1 MKKLTIDQFKE
12 LVNKRAGIFIDGP
25 RGQWHFH
32 IIDLDKVVEEKEQF
46 ELDKIEILPKKNPIN
61 WPDDVIMTCDGMDE
75 LVAFLKTEA
84 YIKNGFLSANK
95 SFHDLIEEDRFENI
109 TMKDLLVKYH
119 ACEIFSL
126 TCPYNDGY
134 DELHPYGK
142 YSIPQQLA
150 DDILSQI
157 IDENQNLYD
166 YYEMMP
172 KRFRSK
178 HTFEHLMEE
187 TRNES
192 LALYQRVIN
201 NQLEADES
209 PYACDMFISGKAK
222 FKSPQQ
228 LWHFY
233 HTHDLINQKHAVIA
247 SMLKNTES
255 RPITFALE
263 EPYYEPLKKSYFK
276 SDIGFSWHCTTS
288 SALSITNYFKM
299 DEHAKSWLSQ
309 LKDDYDMK
317 ALEDLAFYYKGHLA
331 FSSCT
336 HEHFHHDYLEQAKKD
351 AQNEL

>member
-1 MKKLTIDQFKE
+1 
-12 LVNKRAGIFIDGP
+12 
-25 RGQWHFH
+25 
-32 IIDLDKVVEEKEQF
+32 
-46 ELDKIEILPKKNPIN
+46 
-61 WPDDVIMTCDGMDE
+61 
-75 LVAFLKTEA
+75 
-84 YIKNGFLSANK
+84 
-95 SFHDLIEEDRFENI
+95 
-109 TMKDLLVKYH
+109 
-119 ACEIFSL
+119 
-126 TCPYNDGY
+126 
-134 DELHPYGK
+134 
-142 YSIPQQLA
+142 
-150 DDILSQI
+150 
-157 IDENQNLYD
+157 
-166 YYEMMP
+166 
-172 KRFRSK
+172 
-178 HTFEHLMEE
+178 
-187 TRNES
+187 
-192 LALYQRVIN
+192 LYQRVIN

-263 EPYYEPLKKSYFK
+263 EPYYQPLKKSYLK

-288 SALSITNYFKM
+288 SALSITHYFKM

-317 ALEDLAFYYKGHLA
+317 TLEDLAFYYKGHLA